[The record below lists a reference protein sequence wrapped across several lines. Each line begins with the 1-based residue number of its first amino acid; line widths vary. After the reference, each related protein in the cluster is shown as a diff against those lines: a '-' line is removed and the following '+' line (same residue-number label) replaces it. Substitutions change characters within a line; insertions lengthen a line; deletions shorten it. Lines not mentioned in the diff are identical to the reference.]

1 MTDVTNFN
9 TAAIVPGCPDLSAL
23 RYALDDAAASN
34 GVAAHVSGCQRC
46 AALLVEL
53 RADATAARLALSA
66 LPAPA
71 AVDATLAYRRFSERL
86 RREQTVAPTHG
97 MQGWS
102 GGLMQRFWSSRSAR
116 SLSAV
121 AAVFVLMMAL
131 AISPARGL
139 ADGVLDHFRV
149 QKFAAITIPMDMVDQ
164 LQAGTQNMPADQ
176 QQALKDEFGKL
187 GTFETTLNMQSAH
200 QVASLDEARSA
211 YGTLAVPSSLPS
223 GFDSAPTAYVSDAGS
238 ANYTLNVAEAD
249 ALVKRL
255 GLPIYALPDA
265 AQYPTLAFSV
275 DVPQAAVLDYQN
287 ADGKHLLVG
296 QMQSPTLNIP
306 QGIDMNALREQILQL
321 PGLPTD
327 LVAQLRQV
335 KDWQHTLIIPVPS
348 GATSSD
354 VTMNGEPAL
363 LIEGNNGEGSAV
375 LWQKGG
381 VLYIVAGQTG
391 RDAVMATADAL
402 Q

>member
-1 MTDVTNFN
+1 MTDRTDNVSN
-9 TAAIVPGCPDLSAL
+9 TAAPGCPDLSDL
-23 RYALDDAAASN
+23 RCALDDAPTAERVTAHAA
-34 GVAAHVSGCQRC
+34 GCPRC
-46 AALLVEL
+46 TALLAEV
-53 RADATAARLALSA
+53 RADAAVAAVALRL

-71 AVDATLAYRRFSERL
+71 TVDAASAYRRFNTRVRNEGLTKTLDS
-86 RREQTVAPTHG
+86 H
-97 MQGWS
+97 QGWT
-102 GGLMQRFWSSRSAR
+102 GGVMQRFWSSRGAR
-116 SLSAV
+116 SLTGV

-131 AISPARGL
+131 ALSPARGL
-139 ADGVLDHFRV
+139 ANGVLDQFRV
-149 QKFAAITIPMDMVDQ
+149 QKFAAITIPMDTLDQ
-164 LQAGTQNMPADQ
+164 FKAGTQNMPDSEK
-176 QQALKDEFGKL
+176 QALQDEFGKL

-200 QVASLDEARSA
+200 EVGSVDAASAA
-211 YGTLAVPSSLPS
+211 YGNLDVPSKLPN
-223 GFDSAPTAYVSDAGS
+223 GFDAAPDAYVSDAGT
-238 ANYTLNVAEAD
+238 ATYTLNVGEAD

-255 GLPIYALPDA
+255 GLPIYALPNA
-265 AQYPTLAFSV
+265 AQYPTLTFSV
-275 DVPQAAVLDYQN
+275 DVPQTAVLDYQN

-296 QMQSPTLNIP
+296 QMESPTLNIP
-306 QGIDMNALREQILQL
+306 EGIDMNALREQILQL

-348 GATSSD
+348 GASSSD

-375 LWQKGG
+375 VWQKGG
-381 VLYIVAGQTG
+381 VLYVVAGQVD